1 MAKIPPRLFEPI
13 TLRSLTLPHRL
24 WVAPMCMYSSLDGLP
39 NDWHVAHLGSFAI
52 GRAGLVMTEATA
64 VSPEGRITASDAGIW
79 NDAQAEAWARV
90 VDFAHGQGVAI
101 GMQIAHA
108 GRKASTLSSYE
119 GRGPRLVEDGGWITR
134 APSPTAYGR
143 LPKPS
148 PLSVDEIAQ
157 VVDDFVAAAR
167 RAVRSGFD
175 LVEIHGAHGYLL
187 HEFLSP
193 LSNLRDDAYG
203 GDAEGWERLLI
214 EVVDAVRAEIPSGM
228 PLVVRLSATDWVPGG
243 VTAADTARNSKRLEQ
258 RGVDLVS
265 ISSGGNDHRQDIP
278 VTPGYHLPL
287 SREVRAA
294 VGIPIGVA
302 GLITSPAQAESV
314 LVDGGAD
321 VVYAA
326 RQFLREPGFAL
337 RAAAELGG
345 SLEWAWQ
352 YHMAKFAGSIP

>member
-24 WVAPMCMYSSLDGLP
+24 WVAPMCMYSSVDGMP
-39 NDWHVAHLGSFAI
+39 NDWHMAHLGSFAI

-64 VSPEGRITASDAGIW
+64 VSPEGRITVADAGIW

-101 GMQIAHA
+101 GMQLAHA
-108 GRKASTLSSYE
+108 GRKASTLSAYE
-119 GRGPRLVEDGGWITR
+119 GRGARPVADGGWITR

-143 LPKPS
+143 LPEPS
-148 PLSVDEIAQ
+148 PLETDEITR

-167 RAVRSGFD
+167 RAVRAGFD
-175 LVEIHGAHGYLL
+175 LVEIHAAHGYLL

-193 LSNLRDDAYG
+193 LSNRRDDAYG
-203 GDAEGWERLLI
+203 GDAAGRERLLL
-214 EVVDAVRAEIPSGM
+214 EVVDAVRAAISSGM

-243 VTAADTARNSKRLEQ
+243 LTATDTARASRRLEEH
-258 RGVDLVS
+258 GVDLVS
-265 ISSGGNDHRQDIP
+265 VSSGGNDYRQEIP
-278 VTPGYHLPL
+278 VGPGYHLPL

-294 VGIPIGVA
+294 VSIPVGVA
-302 GLITSPAQAESV
+302 GLISSPLQAETV

-326 RQFLREPGFAL
+326 RQFLREPTFAL
-337 RAAAELGG
+337 RTAAELGG